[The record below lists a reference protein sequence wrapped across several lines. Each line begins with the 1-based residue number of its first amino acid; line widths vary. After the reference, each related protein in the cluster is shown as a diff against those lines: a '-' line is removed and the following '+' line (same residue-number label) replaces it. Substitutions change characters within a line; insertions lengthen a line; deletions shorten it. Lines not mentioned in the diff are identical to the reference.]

1 MPKFLTPLQ
10 IELIGKQK
18 YKLISPLVYESY
30 RWRITLLIGFT
41 CDSLSKPEVL
51 WSIVG
56 APFGDEDTWAG
67 FIHDALYRSQ
77 LFDRRMCDYQFYE
90 ALLSCN
96 VPKMKARAMY
106 YAVRAGG
113 ESAYRERLDVSGYR
127 DLVLVE
133 ING

>member
-1 MPKFLTPLQ
+1 MPKFITPLR
-10 IELIGKQK
+10 IELVGKQK
-18 YKLISPLVYESY
+18 YKLISPLVYQNSKY
-30 RWRITLLIGFT
+30 KITLFEGFI
-41 CDSLSKPEVL
+41 CDSLSKPEIL

-56 APFGDEDTWAG
+56 APFGDEDTLAG
-67 FIHDALYRSQ
+67 FIHDALYRTQ
-77 LFDRRMCDYQFYE
+77 LFDRRMCDYIFYE

-113 ESAYRERLDVSGYR
+113 ELAYRERLDVSGYR

>member
-1 MPKFLTPLQ
+1 MPKFLTPLKV
-10 IELIGKQK
+10 ELVGKQK
-18 YKLISPLVYESY
+18 YKLIAPLVYQNSKY
-30 RWRITLLIGFT
+30 TITLFKGFV
-41 CDSLSKPEVL
+41 CDGLSKPESL

-67 FIHDALYRSQ
+67 FIHDALYRTQ
-77 LFDRRMCDYQFYE
+77 LFDRRMCDYIFYE

-127 DLVLVE
+127 DLVMIE
-133 ING
+133 PT